1 LTFDPLI
8 SLIAIYSKET
18 IKQVHKTVRKM
29 IFSIK
34 VFVTLLDYLKIP
46 QVAILG
52 DLHVERVLASSSRFL
67 SDALTHPPSLLAN
80 QERL

>member
-1 LTFDPLI
+1 MIMSKLYKMPSTKNMSLWREAEVKLPCPLSLAYKALTD
-8 SLIAIYSKET
+8 
-18 IKQVHKTVRKM
+18 VRKM

-52 DLHVERVLASSSRFL
+52 DLHA
-67 SDALTHPPSLLAN
+67 
-80 QERL
+80 